1 MRNLLVI
8 AVIPAILAT
17 AGAAATPATSP
28 RPAAPAPS
36 AALAKAGPVRAKS
49 GPAPAKSDAEIE
61 KEIRARLAKSK
72 IGVEKFQVHVQGG
85 VATFEGK
92 TNVIQHKGVA
102 TRLAKSSGAVAVAN
116 HIEISEAAKE
126 KAAANLESGRRRAQ
140 IRRGDARSETDTA
153 RQTR

>member
-1 MRNLLVI
+1 MSV
-8 AVIPAILAT
+8 
-17 AGAAATPATSP
+17 
-28 RPAAPAPS
+28 
-36 AALAKAGPVRAKS
+36 
-49 GPAPAKSDAEIE
+49 KSDAEIE

-102 TRLAKSSGAVAVAN
+102 TRPKAQAQWPWQVISRSAKRPK
-116 HIEISEAAKE
+116 IKRQLT
-126 KAAANLESGRRRAQ
+126 NLENGRRRAQ
-140 IRRGDARSETDTA
+140 IKRGETRSDTTAA